1 VRRWL
6 RAGEA
11 VPYRRDPGRSLLDRH
26 LGHVERRWAEGCR
39 NAAELWRGLREE
51 RGFQGGYDVVRRW
64 ATRHRASQAAGS
76 LPARSLPSWRVP
88 SARRAARLLTTDP
101 AALSGTDRRFVRAL
115 VALSPDIRLA
125 ADLAN
130 DFARLVRER
139 DAGALDPWLD
149 KARTTGLQG
158 FAGGLAQDV
167 DAVREALSLS
177 WSNGPAEGQVNR
189 LKTIKRQMYGRAK
202 FDLLRSRVLHAA

>member
-1 VRRWL
+1 
-6 RAGEA
+6 
-11 VPYRRDPGRSLLDRH
+11 
-26 LGHVERRWAEGCR
+26 
-39 NAAELWRGLREE
+39 
-51 RGFQGGYDVVRRW
+51 
-64 ATRHRASQAAGS
+64 
-76 LPARSLPSWRVP
+76 VP

-139 DAGALDPWLD
+139 DAGVLDPWLE
-149 KARTTGLQG
+149 KARATGLRG
-158 FAGGLAQDV
+158 FAGGLSQDI
-167 DAVREALSLS
+167 DAVRAALSLP

-189 LKTIKRQMYGRAK
+189 PKTIKRQMHGRAK